1 MVWMYWPPISS
12 LLIALLNP
20 IVSEHTV
27 IMDYSQFLRKHEC
40 SVPATLPG
48 DVVMLWRY
56 PLGAFPACRN
66 MKAKNQRDHGLLL
79 FLRPRCWVWDTCPSL
94 LLSAQRHLP
103 VPGGYRSHVPHW
115 DSPMTCETQGS
126 RNNLD
131 FCKGHVVL
139 SLSSD
144 RVFDAG
150 HPLGT
155 CGSLCCRVPGSW
167 VQILKLISFL
177 TLLSR
182 TLLFLKILI
191 TS

>member
-40 SVPATLPG
+40 SVPATLPR

-56 PLGAFPACRN
+56 PWGPFWHAETWKQKIKETTASCCFCGHAAGCETRAPP
-66 MKAKNQRDHGLLL
+66 
-79 FLRPRCWVWDTCPSL
+79 FSF
-94 LLSAQRHLP
+94 SAQRHLP

-115 DSPMTCETQGS
+115 DSPMMCETQGS
-126 RNNLD
+126 QNNLH

-144 RVFDAG
+144 SVFDAG
-150 HPLGT
+150 YPLGT
-155 CGSLCCRVPGSW
+155 CGSLCCRVQGSW

-182 TLLFLKILI
+182 TLLLKY
-191 TS
+191 